1 MTGSVSAGYT
11 QDQHFVE
18 FAIEIYRNIFCICY
32 SLLIRLLFGFPSDL
46 TNSTNLQILRRL
58 ENSTLASRCCD
69 KSGEVTVESPTY
81 DYYDQPEILELSD
94 EVGKEEEDEGSQ
106 QPELGARVQVE
117 LRVGSFS
124 SKTSTASCPMSPIT
138 IFLLLSTLRSS
149 CYLFL

>member
-1 MTGSVSAGYT
+1 M
-11 QDQHFVE
+11 
-18 FAIEIYRNIFCICY
+18 
-32 SLLIRLLFGFPSDL
+32 
-46 TNSTNLQILRRL
+46 
-58 ENSTLASRCCD
+58 
-69 KSGEVTVESPTY
+69 ESPTY

-124 SKTSTASCPMSPIT
+124 SKTSTASCPMSPVT

>member
-1 MTGSVSAGYT
+1 M
-11 QDQHFVE
+11 
-18 FAIEIYRNIFCICY
+18 
-32 SLLIRLLFGFPSDL
+32 
-46 TNSTNLQILRRL
+46 
-58 ENSTLASRCCD
+58 
-69 KSGEVTVESPTY
+69 ESPTY

-117 LRVGSFS
+117 LRMGSFS

>member
-1 MTGSVSAGYT
+1 M
-11 QDQHFVE
+11 
-18 FAIEIYRNIFCICY
+18 
-32 SLLIRLLFGFPSDL
+32 
-46 TNSTNLQILRRL
+46 
-58 ENSTLASRCCD
+58 
-69 KSGEVTVESPTY
+69 ESPTY

>member
-1 MTGSVSAGYT
+1 M
-11 QDQHFVE
+11 
-18 FAIEIYRNIFCICY
+18 
-32 SLLIRLLFGFPSDL
+32 
-46 TNSTNLQILRRL
+46 
-58 ENSTLASRCCD
+58 
-69 KSGEVTVESPTY
+69 ESPTY

-94 EVGKEEEDEGSQ
+94 EVGKEEEEEEGSQ

-117 LRVGSFS
+117 LRMGSFS

>member
-1 MTGSVSAGYT
+1 M
-11 QDQHFVE
+11 
-18 FAIEIYRNIFCICY
+18 
-32 SLLIRLLFGFPSDL
+32 
-46 TNSTNLQILRRL
+46 
-58 ENSTLASRCCD
+58 
-69 KSGEVTVESPTY
+69 ESPTY

-94 EVGKEEEDEGSQ
+94 EVGKEEEEEEGSQ

>member
-1 MTGSVSAGYT
+1 M
-11 QDQHFVE
+11 
-18 FAIEIYRNIFCICY
+18 
-32 SLLIRLLFGFPSDL
+32 
-46 TNSTNLQILRRL
+46 
-58 ENSTLASRCCD
+58 
-69 KSGEVTVESPTY
+69 ESPTY

-124 SKTSTASCPMSPIT
+124 SKTSTASCPMSPFT

>member
-1 MTGSVSAGYT
+1 M
-11 QDQHFVE
+11 
-18 FAIEIYRNIFCICY
+18 
-32 SLLIRLLFGFPSDL
+32 
-46 TNSTNLQILRRL
+46 
-58 ENSTLASRCCD
+58 
-69 KSGEVTVESPTY
+69 ESPTY

-94 EVGKEEEDEGSQ
+94 EVGKEEEEEGSQ

>member
-1 MTGSVSAGYT
+1 M
-11 QDQHFVE
+11 
-18 FAIEIYRNIFCICY
+18 
-32 SLLIRLLFGFPSDL
+32 
-46 TNSTNLQILRRL
+46 
-58 ENSTLASRCCD
+58 
-69 KSGEVTVESPTY
+69 ESPTY

-94 EVGKEEEDEGSQ
+94 EVGKEEEEDEGSQ

>member
-1 MTGSVSAGYT
+1 M
-11 QDQHFVE
+11 
-18 FAIEIYRNIFCICY
+18 
-32 SLLIRLLFGFPSDL
+32 
-46 TNSTNLQILRRL
+46 
-58 ENSTLASRCCD
+58 
-69 KSGEVTVESPTY
+69 ESPTY

-94 EVGKEEEDEGSQ
+94 EVGKEEEGEEGSQ

>member
-1 MTGSVSAGYT
+1 M
-11 QDQHFVE
+11 
-18 FAIEIYRNIFCICY
+18 
-32 SLLIRLLFGFPSDL
+32 
-46 TNSTNLQILRRL
+46 
-58 ENSTLASRCCD
+58 
-69 KSGEVTVESPTY
+69 ESPTY

-94 EVGKEEEDEGSQ
+94 EVGEEEEKEGSQ
-106 QPELGARVQVE
+106 QPELGAQAQVE

>member
-1 MTGSVSAGYT
+1 M
-11 QDQHFVE
+11 
-18 FAIEIYRNIFCICY
+18 
-32 SLLIRLLFGFPSDL
+32 
-46 TNSTNLQILRRL
+46 
-58 ENSTLASRCCD
+58 
-69 KSGEVTVESPTY
+69 ESPTY

-94 EVGKEEEDEGSQ
+94 EVSKEEEEEEDEGSQ

-124 SKTSTASCPMSPIT
+124 SKTSTASCPMSPFT